1 MQATTRQQCQDDRRG
16 VSERAPDGTTV
27 SRAPSQQRRCD
38 KPEQEDEE
46 RIAEIGVELGEC
58 GMEAADEPAASM
70 PQEDSTFDD
79 DLLEMEAFVS
89 QIPAADGDDVA
100 AAPKLPKLPP
110 SRSRK
115 RKKTPAQTAAKT
127 SSTDGASAEL
137 ATAPAPAPTPRTVTP
152 GIIKSTRGKRTP
164 SEVWAKLSD
173 KEKARRE
180 SNRRSAQLAKKKKAE
195 EIKELEESN
204 ALKRAR
210 IAELDKLLP
219 ALTEEARRATAE
231 IPEQVLDLD
240 AQAAVAAAVGADPV
254 LQELFG

>member
-1 MQATTRQQCQDDRRG
+1 
-16 VSERAPDGTTV
+16 
-27 SRAPSQQRRCD
+27 
-38 KPEQEDEE
+38 
-46 RIAEIGVELGEC
+46 
-58 GMEAADEPAASM
+58 MEAPNVPATSH
-70 PQEDSTFDD
+70 ENSTFDD

-89 QIPAADGDDVA
+89 QIPAADGADVA
-100 AAPKLPKLPP
+100 AAPKLPKMPP

-115 RKKTPAQTAAKT
+115 RKKTTAQPAAET
-127 SSTDGASAEL
+127 SSADGASAER
-137 ATAPAPAPTPRTVTP
+137 AAAPAPAPPPRTVTP
-152 GIIKSTRGKRTP
+152 GIVKSTRGKRTP

-204 ALKRAR
+204 AEKRAK

-219 ALTEEARRATAE
+219 ALTEEARRAAAE
-231 IPEQVLDLD
+231 IPEQVLDPD
-240 AQAAVAAAVGADPV
+240 AQAAVAAAVRADPV